1 MSLWLAGLLMLATSV
16 QAQNSVQLSVV
27 PKEGKD
33 FTLKEVEQGVFEATT
48 APGNA
53 IIEFAPL
60 KSGELSD
67 DIAVLSFDYFCASGM
82 EFMVVMVNNDHSRIE
97 ENMIR
102 MPIAEGWSTFS
113 VDVTDKLKKM
123 TGAKFRRII
132 TFPTVAKPFWKHDQ
146 IFAVRISQI
155 AVFEIVPYGRIRAV
169 QQILI
174 APPAAVF
181 LPHKIEGK

>member
-1 MSLWLAGLLMLATSV
+1 M
-16 QAQNSVQLSVV
+16 QLSVV

-102 MPIAEGWSTFS
+102 MPICRGLEYIFGRCDGQIEKNDRGKRLSEF
-113 VDVTDKLKKM
+113 VD
-123 TGAKFRRII
+123 R
-132 TFPTVAKPFWKHDQ
+132 
-146 IFAVRISQI
+146 SQC
-155 AVFEIVPYGRIRAV
+155 G
-169 QQILI
+169 
-174 APPAAVF
+174 
-181 LPHKIEGK
+181 